1 MYCFFREHVII
12 LSKNGNLIMEGL
24 KLDREKALA
33 LVKEYVSDE
42 TLINH
47 MIATGAIMGGLA
59 KKLGQDIE
67 KWVVTGIVHDI
78 DYEETKDNPELH
90 SIRGGEILKELG
102 FDEEI
107 VQAVIAH
114 NEIHGIKRKTL
125 LDKALFAA
133 DPLSGLIVATAYV
146 MPSRKLE
153 EVKVSSL
160 KKKFKDK
167 TFAKGANRDQIKTCE
182 ELGISLD
189 EFLEIGLNSMKEI
202 SEQIG
207 L

>member
-1 MYCFFREHVII
+1 M
-12 LSKNGNLIMEGL
+12 
-24 KLDREKALA
+24 DREKALA
-33 LVKEYVSDE
+33 LIKEYVSDE

-59 KKLGQDIE
+59 KRLGQDVE

-114 NEIHGIKRKTL
+114 NEIHGVERKTL

-182 ELGISLD
+182 ELEISLD

-202 SEQIG
+202 AEQIG